1 MVARTQ
7 GSHHKAGTTKMTDP
21 SITAAGID
29 TGKTSLD
36 VALADSAKRLRV
48 PNDAPGHRKLATWLR
63 RHDVTRV
70 GIEASGG
77 YERAVVAH
85 LRAAHIAV
93 IVFQPRQVRAYATFR
108 LQRAKT
114 DIIDAALIA
123 ACAAAVS
130 ELRAAPD
137 PRIEALAGSL
147 TLIEQIE
154 EDIVRWKTRREAASG
169 FEQQF
174 IDRQITRFK
183 AERALALKRLARAIR
198 AHNDLATRLDLL
210 ISIPGLGE
218 RTALALLLRLPELGQ
233 LSREKIA
240 ALAGLAPFPDDS
252 GQRTG
257 ERHIAGG
264 RTRARKSLYAAA
276 LPAAFQW
283 NPSLVALY
291 KRLIAAGKPHKLA
304 LVACARKLLIFANTV
319 LARGTP
325 WTHTAPAR

>member
-1 MVARTQ
+1 
-7 GSHHKAGTTKMTDP
+7 MTNP
-21 SITAAGID
+21 SIIAAGID

-36 VALADSAKRLRV
+36 VALDDGVKRLRV
-48 PNDAPGHRKLATWLR
+48 GNDTPGHRKLATWLR
-63 RHDVTRV
+63 RHGVTRV

-85 LRAAHIAV
+85 LRAAEIAV

-114 DIIDAALIA
+114 DLIDAALIA

-130 ELRAAPD
+130 ELRPAPD
-137 PRIEALAGSL
+137 ARIEAMAGAL
-147 TLIEQIE
+147 TLVEQIE
-154 EDIVRWKTRREAASG
+154 EDIVRWKTRREAATG
-169 FEQQF
+169 FERQF
-174 IDRQITRFK
+174 IDLQIARLK
-183 AERALALKRLARAIR
+183 AERMLALKRLGRVVR
-198 AHNDLATRLDLL
+198 AHDDLANRLALL
-210 ISIPGLGE
+210 VSIPGIGE

-257 ERHIAGG
+257 ERHVAGG
-264 RTRARKSLYAAA
+264 RTRLRKSLYAAA

-283 NPSLVALY
+283 NPALIALY
-291 KRLIAAGKPHKLA
+291 KRLIAVGKPHKLA

-325 WTHTAPAR
+325 WSNTAPAR

>member
-1 MVARTQ
+1 
-7 GSHHKAGTTKMTDP
+7 MTNP

-29 TGKTSLD
+29 TGKMTLD
-36 VALADSAKRLRV
+36 VALSASAERLQLS
-48 PNDAPGHRKLATWLR
+48 NDPPGHRKLAAWLR
-63 RHDVTRV
+63 RHRVDRV

-85 LRAAHIAV
+85 LRAEGV
-93 IVFQPRQVRAYATFR
+93 VVMVFQPRQVRAYASFR

-114 DIIDAALIA
+114 DTIDAGLIA
-123 ACAAAVS
+123 ACAAALGAV
-130 ELRAAPD
+130 RAAPD
-137 PRIEALAGSL
+137 PRLQALAGPL

-154 EDIVRWKTRREAASG
+154 EDIARWKTRAEAAAG
-169 FEQQF
+169 AAEQRF
-174 IDRQITRFK
+174 IERQITRFK
-183 AERALALKRLARAIR
+183 AARGLALKRLAQAVR
-198 AHNDLATRLDLL
+198 AHADLATKLALL

-218 RTALALLLRLPELGQ
+218 RTALALLLRLPELGC
-233 LSREKIA
+233 LSREQIA

-257 ERHIAGG
+257 ERHVAGG
-264 RTRARKSLYAAA
+264 RARVRKSLYAAA

-283 NPSLVALY
+283 NQRLVALY
-291 KRLIAAGKPHKLA
+291 QRLTAKGKPHKLA

-325 WTHTAPAR
+325 WSQTAPAR